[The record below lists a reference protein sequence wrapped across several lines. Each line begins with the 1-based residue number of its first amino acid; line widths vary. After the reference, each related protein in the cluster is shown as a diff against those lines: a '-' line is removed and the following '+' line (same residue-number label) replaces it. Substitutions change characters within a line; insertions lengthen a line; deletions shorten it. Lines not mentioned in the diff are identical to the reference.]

1 MYKIVGTRVVSY
13 EKRNVQ
19 LVLELLLRRLA
30 KGGHRNTGNR
40 LTTRQHIIH
49 MIDQL
54 LHTLSQ
60 NQIQYKQGF
69 LLELMLTSR

>member
-1 MYKIVGTRVVSY
+1 MYKFIGTCVVSY

-30 KGGHRNTGNR
+30 EGGHRNTGNC
-40 LTTRQHIIH
+40 LTTRQRIIQ

-54 LHTLSQ
+54 LHALSQ

>member
-30 KGGHRNTGNR
+30 EGGHRNTGDC

-49 MIDQL
+49 VIDQL
-54 LHTLSQ
+54 LHALLQ

>member
-1 MYKIVGTRVVSY
+1 VSY

-30 KGGHRNTGNR
+30 EGGHRNTGNC
-40 LTTRQHIIH
+40 LTTRQRIIQ

-54 LHTLSQ
+54 LHALSQ